1 MVKLAGVVRNY
12 MMTTEAKQS
21 SLDMVAGTMAAWLQR
36 LSGSAAALLRGPKED
51 EVDLSRDAADEKEEL
66 KNLLNRDVVMRRGI
80 IVVVIALG
88 GFLAWSMLAP
98 LTEGVVAMGTV
109 VVDTQNKT
117 IQHLEGGIVEKL
129 HVREG
134 SEVKAGDVLIELSE
148 TQNRAQLELLESR
161 YYGRLAE
168 INRLNAERL
177 LQDAII
183 FSDELLALRDDPVI
197 ADILAVQENL
207 FQVRRRQYY
216 GQIEVLRHRIS
227 QLEEQVR
234 GLESTREALL
244 RERGLIEKD
253 LESLVALKD
262 QQLIDEGVLIG
273 RQREYEQA
281 IGKLGTLAADIAATR
296 VKIGETRQEI
306 LQIEHGWG
314 TEVSDQ
320 ITAAQQAWFET
331 RERINAVSDVLQRT
345 TIVAPQD
352 GKVIGL
358 SVHTLGGV
366 IPPGSPI
373 MNIVP
378 SEDRLVVDGQVRP
391 IDIDNVYP
399 GQMARLRFSS
409 FSWRTTP
416 QVEGKVERVSAD
428 VFRDEKLGTSYY
440 IARILV
446 PEEEMA
452 KLGDATIG
460 AGMPVDIMFTGGYRT
475 AMEYLTDPIT
485 DILDKALVEE

>member
-1 MVKLAGVVRNY
+1 
-12 MMTTEAKQS
+12 MTTQAKQS
-21 SLDMVAGTMAAWLQR
+21 PFNMAGGVLVAGWQR
-36 LSGSAAALLRGPKED
+36 LSGFVASLLRGPGED
-51 EVDLSRDAADEKEEL
+51 EVGLSQDATDEKKEL
-66 KNLLNRDVVMRRGI
+66 QALMSHDVVMRRGI
-80 IVVVIALG
+80 IVIAIALG
-88 GFLAWSMLAP
+88 GFLAWAMLAP
-98 LTEGVVAMGTV
+98 LTEGVVAVGTV
-109 VVDTQNKT
+109 VVDTEHKT

-134 SEVKAGDVLIELSE
+134 SEVQAGDVLIELSE

-168 INRLNAERL
+168 IDRLNAERL
-177 LQDAII
+177 LKEEIA
-183 FSDELLALRDDPVI
+183 FSDELLALREEPVI

-207 FQVRRRQYY
+207 FQVRRRQYH
-216 GQIEVLRHRIS
+216 GQIEVLRHRIV

-234 GLESTREALL
+234 GLEASREALL
-244 RERGLIEKD
+244 RERGLIEQD
-253 LESLVALKD
+253 LESLNTLKD
-262 QQLIDEGVLIG
+262 QNLIDVGVLIG

-281 IGKLGTLAADIAATR
+281 IGNLGALAADIAAAR

-314 TEVSDQ
+314 REVSDQ
-320 ITAAQQAWFET
+320 ITAAQQQWFET
-331 RERINAVSDVLQRT
+331 RERINAVTDVLQRT

-352 GKVIGL
+352 GKVISL

-366 IPPGSPI
+366 IPPASPI

-378 SEDRLVVDGQVRP
+378 SEDMLVVEGQVRP
-391 IDIDNVYP
+391 LDIDNVYP
-399 GQMARLRFSS
+399 GQTARLRFSA

-428 VFRDEKLGTSYY
+428 VFQDQQNGVSYY
-440 IARILV
+440 IARIVV
-446 PEEEMA
+446 PEAEMQ

-460 AGMPVDIMFTGGYRT
+460 AGMPVDIMFTGGQRT

-485 DILDKALVEE
+485 DIMDKALVEE

>member
-1 MVKLAGVVRNY
+1 MA
-12 MMTTEAKQS
+12 TEAKQS
-21 SLDMVAGTMAAWLQR
+21 PVNQALGTITDWLQR
-36 LSGSAAALLRGPKED
+36 LYGYAASLLRGPKEE
-51 EVDLSRDAADEKEEL
+51 EVSLSRDAADEKKEL
-66 KNLLNRDVVMRRGI
+66 QALMSRDVVMRRGV
-80 IVVVIALG
+80 IVIAIALG
-88 GFLAWSMLAP
+88 GFLAWSTLAP

-109 VVDTQNKT
+109 VVDTEHKT
-117 IQHLEGGIVEKL
+117 IQHLEGGIVENL
-129 HVREG
+129 YVREG
-134 SEVKAGDVLIELSE
+134 SDVKAGDVLIELSE
-148 TQNRAQLELLESR
+148 TQNRSQLELLESR

-177 LQDAII
+177 LKDEIS
-183 FSDELLALRDDPVI
+183 FSDELLAQRDDPVI

-207 FQVRRRQYY
+207 FEVRRRQYH
-216 GQIEVLRHRIS
+216 GQIEILRHRIN
-227 QLEEQVR
+227 QYEEKIR
-234 GLESTREALL
+234 GLEASRQAEL
-244 RERGLIEKD
+244 REQTLIEQD
-253 LESLVALKD
+253 LESLVALHD
-262 QQLIDEGVLIG
+262 QQLIDEGVLIA
-273 RQREYEQA
+273 RQREYEQS
-281 IGKLGTLAADIAATR
+281 IGQLGLIDAEIATTR
-296 VKIGETRQEI
+296 VTIGETRQEMI
-306 LQIEHGWG
+306 QVEHVWG

-320 ITAAQQAWFET
+320 ITLAQLQWFET
-331 RERINAVSDVLQRT
+331 RERIAAVQDVLQRT

-378 SEDRLVVDGQVRP
+378 SEDRLMVEGQVRP
-391 IDIDNVYP
+391 LDIDNVYP
-399 GQMARLRFSS
+399 GQTARLRFSA

-428 VFRDEKLGTSYY
+428 AFRDEESGTSYY

-452 KLGDATIG
+452 KLGDAVIG
-460 AGMPVDIMFTGGYRT
+460 AGMPVDIMFTGGERT
-475 AMEYLTDPIT
+475 AMEYLTDPLT

>member
-1 MVKLAGVVRNY
+1 MAF
-12 MMTTEAKQS
+12 
-21 SLDMVAGTMAAWLQR
+21 GTLTAWLQR
-36 LSGSAAALLRGPKED
+36 LSGAVASLLRGPKED
-51 EVDLSRDAADEKEEL
+51 EVGLSRDAADEKKEL
-66 KNLLNRDVVMRRGI
+66 QALLSRDVVMRRGI
-80 IVVVIALG
+80 IVIVIALG
-88 GFLAWSMLAP
+88 GFLAWSTLAP
-98 LTEGVVAMGTV
+98 LTEGVVSVGTV
-109 VVDTQNKT
+109 VVDTQHKT

-177 LQDAII
+177 LQEEIT
-183 FSDELLALRDDPVI
+183 FSDELLARRNDPVI

-207 FQVRRRQYY
+207 FQVRRRQYH
-216 GQIEVLRHRIS
+216 GQIEVLRHRIV

-234 GLESTREALL
+234 GLEASREATL

-273 RQREYEQA
+273 RQREYEKT
-281 IGKLGTLAADIAATR
+281 IGSLGTLVADVAATR

-314 TEVSDQ
+314 REVSDQ
-320 ITAAQQAWFET
+320 ITAAQQEWFET

-358 SVHTLGGV
+358 SVHTQGGV
-366 IPPGSPI
+366 ITPGNPI

-378 SEDRLVVDGQVRP
+378 SEDRLMVEGQVRP
-391 IDIDNVYP
+391 LDIDNVYP
-399 GQMARLRFSS
+399 GQTARLRFSA

-428 VFRDEKLGTSYY
+428 AFSDEEAGTSYY

-452 KLGDATIG
+452 KLGDVTIG
-460 AGMPVDIMFTGGYRT
+460 AGMPVDIMFTGGERT
-475 AMEYLTDPIT
+475 AMEYLTDPLT

>member
-1 MVKLAGVVRNY
+1 MSQ
-12 MMTTEAKQS
+12 AKQS
-21 SLDMVAGTMAAWLQR
+21 QGTDFKSVPGVIADWLQR
-36 LSGSAAALLRGPKED
+36 LYGHTASLLRGPKED
-51 EVDLSRDAADEKEEL
+51 EVGLSQDAADERKEL
-66 KNLLNRDVVMRRGI
+66 QALMSHDVVMRRGI
-80 IVVVIALG
+80 IVIAIALG
-88 GFLAWSMLAP
+88 GFLAWSTLAP

-109 VVDTQNKT
+109 VVDTEHKT
-117 IQHLEGGIVEKL
+117 IQHLEGGIVENL
-129 HVREG
+129 YVREG
-134 SEVKAGDVLIELSE
+134 SEVKAGDVLVELSE

-177 LQDAII
+177 LKEEIT
-183 FSDELLALRDDPVI
+183 FSDELLARRDNPVI

-207 FQVRRRQYY
+207 FEVRRRQYR
-216 GQIEVLRHRIS
+216 GQIEVLRHRIV

-234 GLESTREALL
+234 GLEASREALV

-253 LESLVALKD
+253 LESLVALMD
-262 QQLIDEGVLIG
+262 RQLIDEGVLIG
-273 RQREYEQA
+273 RQREYEQT
-281 IGKLGTLAADIAATR
+281 IGNLGTLAADIAATR
-296 VKIGETRQEI
+296 VKVGETRQEI

-314 TEVSDQ
+314 REVSDQ
-320 ITAAQQAWFET
+320 ITAAQQEWFET

-345 TIVAPQD
+345 TIVAPSD

-366 IPPGSPI
+366 IPPGNPI

-378 SEDRLVVDGQVRP
+378 SEDRLMVEGHVRP
-391 IDIDNVYP
+391 LDIDNVYP
-399 GQMARLRFSS
+399 GQTARLRFSA

-428 VFRDEKLGTSYY
+428 VFVDEEAGTSYY

-452 KLGDATIG
+452 KLGDAVIG
-460 AGMPVDIMFTGGYRT
+460 AGMPVDIMFTGGERT

>member
-1 MVKLAGVVRNY
+1 MA
-12 MMTTEAKQS
+12 TQAKQS
-21 SLDMVAGTMAAWLQR
+21 PIDLAFRTITAWLQR
-36 LSGSAAALLRGPKED
+36 LSGSAASLLRGPQED
-51 EVDLSRDAADEKEEL
+51 EVGLSRDAADEKKEL
-66 KNLLNRDVVMRRGI
+66 QALLSRDVVMRRGI
-80 IVVVIALG
+80 IVIVIALG
-88 GFLAWSMLAP
+88 GFLAWSTLAP
-98 LTEGVVAMGTV
+98 LTEGVVSVGTV
-109 VVDTQNKT
+109 VVDTQHKT

-129 HVREG
+129 YVREG

-168 INRLNAERL
+168 IDRLNAERL
-177 LQDAII
+177 LQDGVT
-183 FSDELLALRDDPVI
+183 FSGELLTLRDDPVI
-197 ADILAVQENL
+197 AKILTEQQNL
-207 FQVRRRQYY
+207 FEVRRRQYH
-216 GQIEVLRHRIS
+216 GQVEILRHRIS

-234 GLESTREALL
+234 GQEASREALL
-244 RERGLIEKD
+244 REQGLIEQD
-253 LESLVALKD
+253 LESLVALKE
-262 QQLIDEGVLIG
+262 QQLVDEGVLIG
-273 RQREYEQA
+273 RQREYEQNV
-281 IGKLGTLAADIAATR
+281 GRLGSIVADIAATR

-306 LQIEHGWG
+306 LQIENGWV
-314 TEVSDQ
+314 TEASDQ
-320 ITAAQQAWFET
+320 IAAAQQQWFET
-331 RERINAVSDVLQRT
+331 RERINAVSDVLERT

-378 SEDRLVVDGQVRP
+378 TEDRLMVEGQVRP
-391 IDIDNVYP
+391 LDIDNVYP
-399 GQMARLRFSS
+399 GQTARLRFSA

-416 QVEGKVERVSAD
+416 EVEGEVERVSAD
-428 VFRDEKLGTSYY
+428 AFRDEEAGTSYY
-440 IARILV
+440 VARILV

-460 AGMPVDIMFTGGYRT
+460 AGMPVDIMFTGGERT

-485 DILDKALVEE
+485 DILKKALVEE